1 MDHDAHL
8 RLLGLLTARS
18 HQLELVTAQIMAR
31 AIDVP
36 ESTGRL
42 LVSATGIGAALGV
55 LQVLVAQG
63 EVGSLSRDAFGN
75 WLRQA
80 RAANQARNR
89 VIHSPWVVRDEEAEV
104 PDAVLARGSM
114 TLVDRTDDDLQR
126 DVDVVAV
133 AVVGGYELLRTS

>member
-31 AIDVP
+31 AITVP

-42 LVSATGIGAALGV
+42 LVSATGVGAALSV
-55 LQVLVAQG
+55 LQALATRG
-63 EVGSLSRDAFGN
+63 ETGLLSRGALSD

-80 RAANQARNR
+80 KVANQARNR
-89 VIHSPWVVRDEEAEV
+89 VIHSPWVVRDEAEV
-104 PDAVLARGSM
+104 PLPTRSRDLEFKGSAGRSSRADFNSR
-114 TLVDRTDDDLQR
+114 VR
-126 DVDVVAV
+126 
-133 AVVGGYELLRTS
+133 

>member
-31 AIDVP
+31 AITVP

-42 LVSATGIGAALGV
+42 LVSATGVGAALSV
-55 LQVLVAQG
+55 LQALATRG
-63 EVGSLSRDAFGN
+63 ETGLLSRGALSD

-80 RAANQARNR
+80 KVANQARNR
-89 VIHSPWVVRDEEAEV
+89 VIHSPWVVRDEAEV

-114 TLVDRTDDDLQR
+114 TLVDRTDEDLQQ
-126 DVDVVAV
+126 DVRLVAV
-133 AVVGGYELLRTS
+133 AVDGGYELLRMS